1 MNNAERFWPLIGLW
15 YNRVL
20 NVAASGKLSSV
31 NSVLIARRVVV
42 SVTSY
47 LTTDLFTSISR
58 CLDDAYPIYLFLPA
72 PAELPI
78 SKVKMFAILES
89 RNARL
94 QQGIAIYR
102 WCHVV

>member
-1 MNNAERFWPLIGLW
+1 MGLW

-20 NVAASGKLSSV
+20 NVAAGGKLSSV
-31 NSVLIARRVVV
+31 NCVLTARRDVI

-47 LTTDLFTSISR
+47 LKIDLFISISR
-58 CLDDAYPIYLFLPA
+58 CLDDAYPVYLFLPA

-78 SKVKMFAILES
+78 SKVNMFATLES